1 MLESY
6 PKVIVTK
13 DGTHAMLRPLAR
25 GDERALEAF
34 FARIP
39 HEERWFRRERVDD
52 PEVIRQWMANLDY
65 DRVLPMVAVHAGDG
79 RIIANLSLH
88 RRTFGCRKHIGHV
101 RVMVDPA
108 FRSQR
113 LGTWMLLD
121 MVKLAMEAGLEKLV
135 AELVAGVEEAA
146 IRAAARLDFFREAVL
161 RDYVKDQ
168 DGQPRDLVIMVKT
181 LHRDW
186 SDF

>member
-1 MLESY
+1 
-6 PKVIVTK
+6 
-13 DGTHAMLRPLAR
+13 
-25 GDERALEAF
+25 
-34 FARIP
+34 
-39 HEERWFRRERVDD
+39 
-52 PEVIRQWMANLDY
+52 
-65 DRVLPMVAVHAGDG
+65 
-79 RIIANLSLH
+79 
-88 RRTFGCRKHIGHV
+88 
-101 RVMVDPA
+101 MVDPA
-108 FRSQR
+108 FRAQR